1 MDRRAFIGRVAGGL
15 AAAPLVAEA
24 QQSGKVYSI
33 AYLTIR
39 RSMEP
44 LTSVFLRQGLK
55 ELGWIDG
62 QNFVFATKAAGYKS
76 ERLPELVAELVR
88 LNVDVVIAD
97 GAETALAAKRGTRA
111 IPIVAAAVADAVAIG
126 LVDTLAR
133 PGGNVTGLSF
143 LGTELIGKQMQLF
156 KEAIPTLSRIGI
168 LSNPANP
175 THEPRL
181 REIDATAQ
189 ALAVRVERV
198 TARTPTEI
206 DQAFADMAQM
216 RVGGVLVLSDP
227 MLSGEEEAVHVAQ
240 LALKSGLPSMY
251 GLSSSVRLWGGL
263 ISYGPDSEAM
273 YRRVA
278 GYVDRILRGAKVADL
293 PVEQPN
299 KFVLAINLKTS
310 RMLGLTIPQ
319 SLLAR
324 ADEVIQ

>member
-33 AYLTIR
+33 AYLTVR

-44 LTSVFLRQGLK
+44 LTSTFLHQGLR

-62 QNFVFATKAAGYKS
+62 QNFVFTTKAAGYKS

-88 LNVDVVIAD
+88 LNVDVVLVD
-97 GAETALAAKRGTRA
+97 GAEAALAAKRGIRT
-111 IPIVAAAVADAVAIG
+111 IPIVAMAIADAVAIG

-156 KEAIPTLSRIGI
+156 REAVPSLSRIGI

-175 THEPRL
+175 THEARL

-189 ALAVRVERV
+189 TLAVKVERV
-198 TARTPTEI
+198 TARTPAAI
-206 DQAFADMAQM
+206 DQAFADMAQT

-227 MLSGEEEAVHVAQ
+227 MLSGEEAAVRVAQ
-240 LALKSGLPSMY
+240 LALKGGLPSMY
-251 GLSSSVRLWGGL
+251 GWGTSVKWGGL
-263 ISYGPDSEAM
+263 MSYGADSEDM

-278 GYVDRILRGAKVADL
+278 GYVDRIFKGAKVADL
-293 PVEQPN
+293 PFEQPT
-299 KFVLAINLKTS
+299 KFLLTINLKTS
-310 RMLGLTIPQ
+310 KMLGLTIPPL
-319 SLLAR
+319 LLAR

>member
-33 AYLTIR
+33 AYLTVR

-44 LTSVFLRQGLK
+44 LTSTFLHQGLR

-62 QNFVFATKAAGYKS
+62 QNFVFTTKAAGYKS

-88 LNVDVVIAD
+88 LNVDVVLVD
-97 GAETALAAKRGTRA
+97 GAEAALAAKRGIRT
-111 IPIVAAAVADAVAIG
+111 IPIVAMAIADAVAIG

-156 KEAIPTLSRIGI
+156 REAVPSLSRIGI

-175 THEPRL
+175 THEARL

-189 ALAVRVERV
+189 TLAVKVERV
-198 TARTPTEI
+198 TARTPAEI
-206 DQAFADMAQM
+206 DQAFADMAQT

-227 MLSGEEEAVHVAQ
+227 MLSGEEAAVRVAQ
-240 LALKSGLPSMY
+240 LALKGGLPSMY
-251 GLSSSVRLWGGL
+251 GWGTSVKWGGL
-263 ISYGPDSEAM
+263 MSYGADSEDM

-278 GYVDRILRGAKVADL
+278 GYVDRIFKGAKVADL
-293 PVEQPN
+293 PFEQPT
-299 KFVLAINLKTS
+299 KFLLTINLKTS
-310 RMLGLTIPQ
+310 KMLGLTIPPL
-319 SLLAR
+319 LLAR

>member
-33 AYLTIR
+33 AYLTVR

-44 LTSVFLRQGLK
+44 LTSTFLHQGLR

-62 QNFVFATKAAGYKS
+62 QNFVFTTKAAGYKS

-88 LNVDVVIAD
+88 LNVDVVLVD
-97 GAETALAAKRGTRA
+97 GAEAALAAKRGIRT
-111 IPIVAAAVADAVAIG
+111 IPIVAMAIADAVAIG

-156 KEAIPTLSRIGI
+156 REAVPSLSRIGI

-175 THEPRL
+175 THEARL

-189 ALAVRVERV
+189 TLAVRVERV
-198 TARTPTEI
+198 TARTPSKVK
-206 DQAFADMAQM
+206 QAFAVMAQT
-216 RVGGVLVLSDP
+216 RVDGVLVLSDP
-227 MLSGEEEAVHVAQ
+227 MLSGEEAAVRVAQ
-240 LALKSGLPSMY
+240 LALKGGLPSMY
-251 GLSSSVRLWGGL
+251 GWGTSVKWGGL
-263 ISYGPDSEAM
+263 MSYGADSEDM

-278 GYVDRILRGAKVADL
+278 GYVDRIFKGAKVADL
-293 PVEQPN
+293 PFEQPT
-299 KFVLAINLKTS
+299 KFLLTINLKTS
-310 RMLGLTIPQ
+310 KMLGLTIPPL
-319 SLLAR
+319 LLAR

>member
-33 AYLTIR
+33 AYLTVR

-44 LTSVFLRQGLK
+44 LTSTFLHQGLR

-62 QNFVFATKAAGYKS
+62 QNFVFTTKAAGYKS

-88 LNVDVVIAD
+88 LNVDVVLVD
-97 GAETALAAKRGTRA
+97 GAEAALAAKRGIRT
-111 IPIVAAAVADAVAIG
+111 IPIVAMAIADAVAIG

-156 KEAIPTLSRIGI
+156 REAVPSLSRIGI

-175 THEPRL
+175 THEARL

-189 ALAVRVERV
+189 TLAVRVERV
-198 TARTPTEI
+198 TARTPSEVN
-206 DQAFADMAQM
+206 QAFAVMAQT
-216 RVGGVLVLSDP
+216 RVDGVLVLSDP
-227 MLSGEEEAVHVAQ
+227 MLSGEEAAVRVAQ
-240 LALKSGLPSMY
+240 LALKGGLPSMY
-251 GLSSSVRLWGGL
+251 GWGTSVKWGGL
-263 ISYGPDSEAM
+263 MSYGADSEDM

-278 GYVDRILRGAKVADL
+278 GYVDRIFKGAKVADL
-293 PVEQPN
+293 PFEQPT
-299 KFVLAINLKTS
+299 KFLLTINLKTS
-310 RMLGLTIPQ
+310 KMLGLTIPPL
-319 SLLAR
+319 LLAR

>member
-24 QQSGKVYSI
+24 QQTGKVYSI
-33 AYLTIR
+33 GYLTIR
-39 RSMEP
+39 RSLDP
-44 LTSVFLRQGLK
+44 LTSVFLHQGLK

-62 QNFVFATKAAGYKS
+62 QNCVLTIKAAGFKS

-88 LNVDVVIAD
+88 LNVDVVLVD
-97 GAETALAAKRGTRA
+97 GAEAALAAKRGIRT
-111 IPIVAAAVADAVAIG
+111 IPIVAMAIADAVAIG

-143 LGTELIGKQMQLF
+143 LGTELIGKQLQLF
-156 KEAIPTLSRIGI
+156 KEAIPNLSRIGI

-175 THEPRL
+175 THAQRL

-189 ALAVRVERV
+189 ALAVRIARV
-198 TARTPTEI
+198 TARTPTEV
-206 DQAFADMAQM
+206 DQAFADMAQT
-216 RVGGVLVLSDP
+216 RVDAVFVLSDP
-227 MLSGEEEAVHVAQ
+227 MLSGEEGGVRVAQ
-240 LALKSGLPSMY
+240 LALKGGLPSMY
-251 GLSSSVRLWGGL
+251 GWGTSLRFGGL
-263 ISYGPDSEAM
+263 MSYGPDSEDM

-278 GYVDRILRGAKVADL
+278 GYADRILKGAKVADL
-293 PVEQPN
+293 PVEQPT
-299 KFVLAINLKTS
+299 KFLLAINLKTS
-310 RMLGLTIPQ
+310 KMLGLTIPQ

>member
-33 AYLTIR
+33 AYLTVR

-44 LTSVFLRQGLK
+44 LTSTFLHQGLR

-62 QNFVFATKAAGYKS
+62 QNFVFTTKAAGYKS

-88 LNVDVVIAD
+88 LNVDVVLVD
-97 GAETALAAKRGTRA
+97 GAEAALAAKRGIRT
-111 IPIVAAAVADAVAIG
+111 IPIVAMAIADAVAIG

-156 KEAIPTLSRIGI
+156 REAVPSLSRIGI

-175 THEPRL
+175 THEARL

-189 ALAVRVERV
+189 TLAVRIERV
-198 TARTPTEI
+198 TARTPGEI
-206 DQAFADMAQM
+206 DQAFVDIAQR
-216 RVGGVLVLSDP
+216 RVEGVLVLSDP
-227 MLSGEEEAVHVAQ
+227 MLSGEEGAVRVAQ
-240 LALKSGLPSMY
+240 LALKGGLPSMF
-251 GLSSSVRLWGGL
+251 GWGTSVKWGGL
-263 ISYGPDSEAM
+263 MSYGADSEDM

-278 GYVDRILRGAKVADL
+278 GYVDRILKGAKVADL
-293 PVEQPN
+293 PFEQPT
-299 KFVLAINLKTS
+299 KFLLTINLKTAK
-310 RMLGLTIPQ
+310 MLGLTIPP

>member
-1 MDRRAFIGRVAGGL
+1 MDRRAFIGRVAGGF

-33 AYLTIR
+33 AYLTVR

-44 LTSVFLRQGLK
+44 LTSTFLHQGLR

-62 QNFVFATKAAGYKS
+62 QNFVFTTKAAGYKS

-88 LNVDVVIAD
+88 LNVDVVLVD
-97 GAETALAAKRGTRA
+97 GAEAALAAKRGIRT
-111 IPIVAAAVADAVAIG
+111 IPIVAMAIADAVAIG

-156 KEAIPTLSRIGI
+156 REAVPSLSRIGI

-175 THEPRL
+175 THEARL

-189 ALAVRVERV
+189 TLAVRVERV
-198 TARTPTEI
+198 TARTPSEVN
-206 DQAFADMAQM
+206 QAFAVMAQT
-216 RVGGVLVLSDP
+216 RVDGVLVLSDP
-227 MLSGEEEAVHVAQ
+227 MLSGEEAAVRVAQ
-240 LALKSGLPSMY
+240 LALKGGLPSMY
-251 GLSSSVRLWGGL
+251 GWGTSVKWGGL
-263 ISYGPDSEAM
+263 MSYGADSEDM

-278 GYVDRILRGAKVADL
+278 GYVDRIFKGAKVADL
-293 PVEQPN
+293 PFEQPT
-299 KFVLAINLKTS
+299 KFLLTINLKTS
-310 RMLGLTIPQ
+310 KMLGLTIPPL
-319 SLLAR
+319 LLAR

>member
-33 AYLTIR
+33 AYLTVR

-44 LTSVFLRQGLK
+44 LTSTFLHQGLR

-62 QNFVFATKAAGYKS
+62 QNFVFTTKAAGYKS

-88 LNVDVVIAD
+88 LNVDVVLVD
-97 GAETALAAKRGTRA
+97 GAEAALAAKRGIRT
-111 IPIVAAAVADAVAIG
+111 IPIVAMAIADAVAIG

-156 KEAIPTLSRIGI
+156 REAVPSLSRIGI

-175 THEPRL
+175 THEARL

-189 ALAVRVERV
+189 TLAVRIERV
-198 TARTPTEI
+198 TARTPGEI
-206 DQAFADMAQM
+206 DQAFVDIAQR
-216 RVGGVLVLSDP
+216 RVEGVLVLSDP
-227 MLSGEEEAVHVAQ
+227 MLSGEEGAVRVAQ
-240 LALKSGLPSMY
+240 LALKGGLPSMF
-251 GLSSSVRLWGGL
+251 GWGTSVKWGGL
-263 ISYGPDSEAM
+263 MSYGADSEDM

-278 GYVDRILRGAKVADL
+278 GYVDRILKGAKVADL
-293 PVEQPN
+293 PFEQPT
-299 KFVLAINLKTS
+299 KFLLTINLKTAK
-310 RMLGLTIPQ
+310 MLGLTIPQ

>member
-24 QQSGKVYSI
+24 QQSGKVFSI
-33 AYLTIR
+33 AYLTVR

-44 LTSVFLRQGLK
+44 LTSTFLHQGLR

-62 QNFVFATKAAGYKS
+62 QNFVFTTKAAGYKS

-88 LNVDVVIAD
+88 LNVDVVLVD
-97 GAETALAAKRGTRA
+97 GAEAALAAKRGIRT
-111 IPIVAAAVADAVAIG
+111 IPIVAMAIADAVAIG

-156 KEAIPTLSRIGI
+156 REAVPSLSRIGI

-175 THEPRL
+175 THEARL

-189 ALAVRVERV
+189 TLAVRVERV
-198 TARTPTEI
+198 TARTPSEVN
-206 DQAFADMAQM
+206 QAFAVMAQT
-216 RVGGVLVLSDP
+216 RVDGVLVLSDP
-227 MLSGEEEAVHVAQ
+227 MLSGEEAAVRVAQ
-240 LALKSGLPSMY
+240 LALKGGLPSMY
-251 GLSSSVRLWGGL
+251 GWGTSVKWGGL
-263 ISYGPDSEAM
+263 MSYGADSEDM

-278 GYVDRILRGAKVADL
+278 GYVDRIFKGAKVADL
-293 PVEQPN
+293 PFEQPT
-299 KFVLAINLKTS
+299 KFLLTINLKTS
-310 RMLGLTIPQ
+310 KMLGLTIPPL
-319 SLLAR
+319 LLAR

>member
-44 LTSVFLRQGLK
+44 LTSTFLHQGLR

-62 QNFVFATKAAGYKS
+62 QNFVFVTKTAAYKS
-76 ERLPELVAELVR
+76 ERLPELISELVQ
-88 LNVDVVIAD
+88 LNVDVVLVD
-97 GAETALAAKRGTRA
+97 GAEAALAAKRGIRT
-111 IPIVAAAVADAVAIG
+111 IPIVAMAVADAVAIG

-156 KEAIPTLSRIGI
+156 KDAVPSLSRIGI

-175 THEPRL
+175 THEARL

-189 ALAVRVERV
+189 TLAVKVERV
-198 TARTPTEI
+198 TARTPAEI
-206 DQAFADMAQM
+206 DQAFADMAQT

-227 MLSGEEEAVHVAQ
+227 MLSGEEAAIRVAQ
-240 LALKSGLPSMY
+240 LALKSRLPSMY
-251 GLSSSVRLWGGL
+251 GWSTSVKWGGL
-263 ISYGPDSEAM
+263 MSYGADSEDM

-278 GYVDRILRGAKVADL
+278 GYVDRIFKGAKVADL
-293 PVEQPN
+293 PFEQPT
-299 KFVLAINLKTS
+299 KFLLTINLKTS
-310 RMLGLTIPQ
+310 KMLGLTIPP

-324 ADEVIQ
+324 ADAVIQ

>member
-1 MDRRAFIGRVAGGL
+1 MDRRAFIGRVAGGFV
-15 AAAPLVAEA
+15 AAPLAAEA
-24 QQSGKVYSI
+24 QQSGRVYKI

-44 LTSVFLRQGLK
+44 LTSTFLHQGFK

-62 QNFVFATKAAGYKS
+62 QNFVFTTKAAGYKS

-88 LNVDVVIAD
+88 LNVDVVLVD
-97 GAETALAAKRGTRA
+97 GAEAALAAKRGIRT
-111 IPIVAAAVADAVAIG
+111 IPIVAMAIADAVAIG

-156 KEAIPTLSRIGI
+156 KEAVPRLSRIGI

-175 THEPRL
+175 THEARL

-189 ALAVRVERV
+189 TLAVRIERV
-198 TARTPTEI
+198 TARTPGEI
-206 DQAFADMAQM
+206 DQAFVDIAQR
-216 RVGGVLVLSDP
+216 RVEGVLVLSDP
-227 MLSGEEEAVHVAQ
+227 MLSGEEGAVRVAQ
-240 LALKSGLPSMY
+240 LALKGGLPSMF
-251 GLSSSVRLWGGL
+251 GWGTSVKWGGL
-263 ISYGPDSEAM
+263 MSYGADSEDM

-278 GYVDRILRGAKVADL
+278 GYVDRILKGAKVADL
-293 PVEQPN
+293 PFEQPT
-299 KFVLAINLKTS
+299 KFLLTINLKTAK
-310 RMLGLTIPQ
+310 MLGLTIPP

>member
-1 MDRRAFIGRVAGGL
+1 MDRRAFIGRIAGGL

-24 QQSGKVYSI
+24 QQSGKLYSI
-33 AYLTIR
+33 GYLTIR
-39 RSMEP
+39 RSLDP
-44 LTSVFLRQGLK
+44 LTSVFLHQGLK

-62 QNFVFATKAAGYKS
+62 QNFVLTIKTAGFKS

-88 LNVDVVIAD
+88 LNVDVVLVD
-97 GAETALAAKRGTRA
+97 GAEAALAAKRGIRT
-111 IPIVAAAVADAVAIG
+111 IPIVAMAIADAVAIG

-156 KEAIPTLSRIGI
+156 KQAVPNLSRIGI

-175 THEPRL
+175 THEGRL

-189 ALAVRVERV
+189 ALALRIERV
-198 TARTPTEI
+198 TARSPAEI
-206 DQAFADMAQM
+206 NQAFADMAQR
-216 RVGGVLVLSDP
+216 RVEGVLVLSDP
-227 MLSGEEEAVHVAQ
+227 MLSGEEGAVRVAQ
-240 LALKSGLPSMY
+240 LALKGGLPSMC
-251 GLSSSVRLWGGL
+251 GWGTSVKWGGL
-263 ISYGPDSEAM
+263 MSYGADSEDM

-278 GYVDRILRGAKVADL
+278 GYVDRILKGAKVADL
-293 PVEQPN
+293 PFEQPT
-299 KFVLAINLKTS
+299 KFLLTINLKTAK
-310 RMLGLTIPQ
+310 MLGLTIPP

>member
-24 QQSGKVYSI
+24 QQGGKVYSVG
-33 AYLTIR
+33 YLTIR
-39 RSMEP
+39 RSMDP
-44 LTSVFLRQGLK
+44 LTSTFLHQGFK

-62 QNFVFATKAAGYKS
+62 QNFVFTIKTAGFKS

-88 LNVDVVIAD
+88 LNVDVVLVD
-97 GAETALAAKRGTRA
+97 GAEAALAAKRGTRT
-111 IPIVAAAVADAVAIG
+111 IPIVAMAIADAVAIG

-156 KEAIPTLSRIGI
+156 KEAIPNLSRIGI

-175 THEPRL
+175 THAQRL

-189 ALAVRVERV
+189 ALTVRTARV
-198 TARTPTEI
+198 TARTPAEV
-206 DQAFADMAQM
+206 DRAFADMAQT
-216 RVGGVLVLSDP
+216 RVEGVFVLSDP
-227 MLSGEEEAVHVAQ
+227 MLSGEEGGARVGQ
-240 LALKSGLPSMY
+240 LALKSRLPSMY
-251 GLSSSVRLWGGL
+251 EWGTSLRFGGL
-263 ISYGPDSEAM
+263 MSYGPDVEDM
-273 YRRVA
+273 YRRAA
-278 GYVDRILRGAKVADL
+278 GYADKILKGTRPADL
-293 PVEQPN
+293 PVEQPT
-299 KFVLAINLKTS
+299 KFLLAINLKTS
-310 RMLGLTIPQ
+310 KMLGLTIPP

>member
-1 MDRRAFIGRVAGGL
+1 MDRRAFIGRVAGGFV
-15 AAAPLVAEA
+15 AAPLAAEA
-24 QQSGKVYSI
+24 QQSGRVYKI

-44 LTSVFLRQGLK
+44 LTSTFLHQGFK

-62 QNFVFATKAAGYKS
+62 QNFVFTTKAAGYKS

-88 LNVDVVIAD
+88 LNVDVVLVD
-97 GAETALAAKRGTRA
+97 GAEAALAAKRGIRT
-111 IPIVAAAVADAVAIG
+111 IPIVAMAIADAVAIG

-156 KEAIPTLSRIGI
+156 KQAIPNLSRIGI

-175 THEPRL
+175 THEARL

-189 ALAVRVERV
+189 TLAVRVERV
-198 TARTPTEI
+198 TARTPAEV
-206 DQAFADMAQM
+206 DQAFADMAQT
-216 RVGGVLVLSDP
+216 RVDGVLVLTDP
-227 MLSGEEEAVHVAQ
+227 MLSGEEAAVRVAQ
-240 LALKSGLPSMY
+240 LALKGGLPSMY
-251 GLSSSVRLWGGL
+251 GWGTSVKWGGL
-263 ISYGPDSEAM
+263 MSYGADSEDM

-278 GYVDRILRGAKVADL
+278 GYVDRILKGAKVADL
-293 PVEQPN
+293 PFEQPT
-299 KFVLAINLKTS
+299 KFLLTINLKTS
-310 RMLGLTIPQ
+310 KLLGLTIPP

>member
-1 MDRRAFIGRVAGGL
+1 MDRRAFIGRVAGGFV
-15 AAAPLVAEA
+15 AAPLVAEA
-24 QQSGKVYSI
+24 QQGGKVYSVG
-33 AYLTIR
+33 YLTIR

-44 LTSVFLRQGLK
+44 LTSTFLHQGLK

-62 QNFVFATKAAGYKS
+62 QNFVFTIKAAGFKS

-88 LNVDVVIAD
+88 LNVDVVLVD
-97 GAETALAAKRGTRA
+97 GAEAALAAKRGTRT
-111 IPIVAAAVADAVAIG
+111 IPIVAMAIADAVAIG

-156 KEAIPTLSRIGI
+156 KEAIPNLSRIGI

-175 THEPRL
+175 THEARL

-189 ALAVRVERV
+189 AMAVRVERV
-198 TARTPTEI
+198 TARTPAEI
-206 DQAFADMAQM
+206 NQAFADMAQT
-216 RVGGVLVLSDP
+216 RVEGVLVLSDP
-227 MLSGEEEAVHVAQ
+227 MLSGEEAGVRVAQ
-240 LALKSGLPSMY
+240 LALKGGLPSMY
-251 GLSSSVRLWGGL
+251 GWGTSVRWGGL
-263 ISYGPDSEAM
+263 MSYGADSEDM

-278 GYVDRILRGAKVADL
+278 GYVDRIFKGAKVADL
-293 PVEQPN
+293 PFEQPT
-299 KFVLAINLKTS
+299 KFLLTINLKTS
-310 RMLGLTIPQ
+310 KMLGLTIPP

>member
-33 AYLTIR
+33 AYLTVR

-44 LTSVFLRQGLK
+44 LTSTFLHQGLR

-62 QNFVFATKAAGYKS
+62 QNFVFTTKAAGYKS

-88 LNVDVVIAD
+88 LNVDVVLVD
-97 GAETALAAKRGTRA
+97 GAEAALAAKRGIRT
-111 IPIVAAAVADAVAIG
+111 IPIVAMAIADAVAIG

-156 KEAIPTLSRIGI
+156 REAVPSLSRIGI

-175 THEPRL
+175 THEARL

-189 ALAVRVERV
+189 TLAVRVERV
-198 TARTPTEI
+198 TARTPSEVN
-206 DQAFADMAQM
+206 QAFAVMAQT
-216 RVGGVLVLSDP
+216 RVDGVLVLSDP
-227 MLSGEEEAVHVAQ
+227 MLSGEEAAVRVAQ
-240 LALKSGLPSMY
+240 LALKGGLPSMY
-251 GLSSSVRLWGGL
+251 GWGTSVKWGGL
-263 ISYGPDSEAM
+263 MSYGADSEDM

-278 GYVDRILRGAKVADL
+278 GYVDRIFKGAKVADL
-293 PVEQPN
+293 PFEQPT
-299 KFVLAINLKTS
+299 KFLLTINLKTS
-310 RMLGLTIPQ
+310 KMLGLTIPP

-324 ADEVIQ
+324 ADAVIQ